1 MSINLK
7 KYTAE
12 EGQNFSNEV
21 GFGQVGSAF
30 LADVSAYAPPS
41 GYVVIGIQVLEDA
54 VFGSGLTAESTAYT
68 AQSVAAES
76 TNADSFGTSTISQ
89 GSTLYGRWTGV
100 QLASGKVMIYVGL

>member
-54 VFGSGLTAESTAYT
+54 VFGTGLTAESTAYT
-68 AQSVAAES
+68 AQSVAAEG
-76 TNADSFGTSTISQ
+76 TNADSFGTSTIPQ

-100 QLASGKVMIYVGL
+100 QLASGKVMIYLGL

>member
-7 KYTAE
+7 KYTVE

-30 LADVSAYAPPS
+30 LGDTSAYAPPS

-68 AQSVAAES
+68 AQGVAADG
-76 TNADSFGTSTISQ
+76 TNADSFGSSTIPQ
-89 GSTLYGRWTGV
+89 GSTIYGRWTGV
-100 QLASGKVMIYVGL
+100 QLASGKVMIYLGI